1 MIATTIFLLA
11 PVSLNQVA
19 KADFK
24 VVREVVIAP
33 KGGRTEGP
41 ANQKIHLIGPVA
53 LRIFQLIEAIIK
65 DPFQVSENLSL

>member
-1 MIATTIFLLA
+1 MLATAIFLLA

-33 KGGRTEGP
+33 KGGRTEGL
-41 ANQKIHLIGPVA
+41 ANQKIQLIGPGQGSYVPGA
-53 LRIFQLIEAIIK
+53 LPYRAGDDL
-65 DPFQVSENLSL
+65 